1 MTSALLDW
9 FPRLRFFIPGFVQ
22 RSIASRLGFVE
33 VDALVFSHQ
42 TDVAPQ
48 FAVTKGSHCKQGN
61 GAKQQA
67 TPELRNAVV
76 PFVFGDG
83 PAKDGARYPEEKQ
96 RNKEAHNQSFTAL

>member
-1 MTSALLDW
+1 MTSVAPLLFDDVVGNIH
-9 FPRLRFFIPGFVQ
+9 RLFRFAVIG
-22 RSIASRLGFVE
+22 E
-33 VDALVFSHQ
+33 VDLLVFSHQ

-48 FAVTKGSHCKQGN
+48 FPVTKGSHRKQGN

-67 TPELRNAVV
+67 TPEPRNAVV

-96 RNKEAHNQSFTAL
+96 RDQEAHHQSVVATHR